1 MPHAATRDLAELD
14 LAGKSLHFV
23 GIGGSGMNGLAR
35 MLARRGARCS
45 GSDANASEVTDGLA
59 AGGIAVEVGSPGPL
73 PAECDLVIRS
83 AAIRDDHPQILEAE
97 SRGIRH
103 VTYAEALGFAQT
115 GRTTV
120 SIAGTHGK
128 SSTSALLGFILERC
142 GLDPS
147 IIVGANVPQI
157 AGDTGGG
164 SRSGAARLPSGPFTG
179 APGAFV
185 CEACEFNRS
194 FHHHRPTFALIN
206 NVEEDHLDCYGSLD
220 EIVQS
225 FRTFAELLP
234 PADPI
239 GLATGTDAAIGG
251 KLLIAHEGAH
261 RREIAAGLACRV
273 ETFGFSPSAD
283 WQVVYDAR
291 SSRAGVLR
299 DGHWV
304 AQWDLK
310 LHGDHMA
317 LNSAAAAIIA
327 HWFGAEWE
335 DIAAAIA
342 RFRGVERRMQRLG
355 TRPVAGGEVTVYDD
369 YAHHPTECERTLK
382 ALRAA
387 EQPKRLI
394 CVFQPHQ
401 HSRTRFLLD
410 QFAASFETADVV
422 LVPHIYFVRDSEI
435 EKTRVSAGD
444 LVDRLRQRGTTAMHL
459 YPFAAILDHL
469 EVLCRPGDLVV
480 VMGAGPVGSIAHEFL
495 ARGTAGARGSA
506 HESRPASGGAAEGAA
521 ACP

>member
-1 MPHAATRDLAELD
+1 MPHAATRELAELD
-14 LAGKSLHFV
+14 LAGKTLHFV

-45 GSDANASEVTDGLA
+45 GSDANASEVTDGLSA
-59 AGGIAVEVGSPGPL
+59 EGIPVEIGPPGPL
-73 PAECDLVIRS
+73 PAECDLVVRS
-83 AAIRDDHPQILEAE
+83 AAIRDDHPQILEAD

-103 VTYAEALGFAQT
+103 VTYAEALGFAQA
-115 GRTTV
+115 GRTAV

-128 SSTSALLGFILERC
+128 SSTTALLGFILAKC
-142 GLDPS
+142 GFDPS
-147 IIVGANVPQI
+147 VIVGANVPQI
-157 AGDTGGG
+157 SGDEAGGSGG
-164 SRSGAARLPSGPFTG
+164 SRTGSARLPSGPFAG
-179 APGAFV
+179 SPGAFV

-251 KLLIAHEGAH
+251 RLLIAHEGAH

-291 SSRAGVLR
+291 ASRAGLLR
-299 DGHWV
+299 EGHWV
-304 AQWDLK
+304 AQWDLR

-327 HWFGAEWE
+327 HWYGVEWE
-335 DIAAAIA
+335 AIAAAIA
-342 RFRGVERRMQRLG
+342 RFRGVERRMQKLG

-369 YAHHPTECERTLK
+369 YGHHPTECERTLK
-382 ALRAA
+382 ALRTA
-387 EQPKRLI
+387 EQPKRLV

-422 LVPHIYFVRDSEI
+422 IVPHIYFVRDSEM
-435 EKTRVSAGD
+435 ERTRVSASD

-459 YPFAAILDHL
+459 YPFAAIIDHL
-469 EVLCRPGDLVV
+469 EVMCRPGDLVV

-495 ARGTAGARGSA
+495 ARGHSIER
-506 HESRPASGGAAEGAA
+506 RPGTGGASADGAA

>member
-1 MPHAATRDLAELD
+1 MPHAANRDLPELD

-35 MLARRGARCS
+35 MLARRGARCT
-45 GSDANASEVTDGLA
+45 GSDSTASDVTDALV
-59 AGGIAVEVGSPGPL
+59 AGGIAVEIGAPGPL
-73 PAECDLVIRS
+73 PDTCDMVIRS
-83 AAIRDDHPQILEAE
+83 AAIRDDHPQVLEAD

-103 VTYAEALGFAQT
+103 VTYAEALGFAQG
-115 GRTTV
+115 GRITA

-128 SSTSALLGFILERC
+128 SSTTALLGHILVKC
-142 GLDPS
+142 GFDPS
-147 IIVGANVPQI
+147 VIVGANVPQI
-157 AGDTGGG
+157 AGEHGGG
-164 SRSGAARLPSGPFTG
+164 SRTGSARLPKGTHAG
-179 APGAFV
+179 KPGAFI

-194 FHHHRPTFALIN
+194 FHRHRPTFALIN
-206 NVEEDHLDCYGSLD
+206 NVEEDHLDCYGSLI
-220 EIVQS
+220 EIVRS
-225 FRTFAELLP
+225 FRDFAELLP

-239 GLATGTDAAIGG
+239 GLATGVDAGLGG
-251 KLLIAHEGAH
+251 RLLIAHEGAH

-291 SSRAGVLR
+291 ASRAGLLK

-304 AQWDLK
+304 VQWDLL

-327 HWFGAEWE
+327 HWYGAEWD
-335 DIAAAIA
+335 DIAEAIA
-342 RFRGVERRMQRLG
+342 TFRGVERRMQRLG

-369 YAHHPTECERTLK
+369 YGHHPTECERTLK

-422 LVPHIYFVRDSEI
+422 IVPHIHFVRDSEI
-435 EKTRVSAGD
+435 ERTKVSASD
-444 LVDRLRQRGTTAMHL
+444 LVDRLRQRGIAAMHL
-459 YPFAAILDHL
+459 HPFAAIVDQL
-469 EVLCRPGDLVV
+469 ELMTRAGDLVV
-480 VMGAGPVGSIAHEFL
+480 VMGAGPVGSIGHEFL
-495 ARGTAGARGSA
+495 ARADGDSRGLGAGA
-506 HESRPASGGAAEGAA
+506 AAEGCA